1 MGIIRVSHRRQTLTG
16 AALLTTLVLMAVAAA
31 PPAFAQTQYVSA
43 TPGYINLGM
52 STFVVAM
59 APAAGSYSVV
69 VLQPNGTE
77 SSLSFAPT
85 AAGQLLN
92 ETYGNSSLGFKASVN
107 QVGTYNVFLE
117 QGSDVVSSTSF
128 YATNKLAVS
137 MDMVDGG
144 TCAYIPGA
152 DRGTKMFPR
161 FYINFASNGAPMTN
175 KDPGA
180 FVTYTLPDG
189 GKANA
194 SWDSGAALFVGKLQ
208 PNWNYTYV
216 GPWDISAV
224 LGDAAGNSAVF
235 SYTGNPYVISP
246 AVLKTTIQVLD
257 TTTGQATTTLQ
268 SGQTVT
274 IEATIT
280 YPTNAEPVK
289 GFVGPLNPSRG
300 GIVTAQVGWGYYN
313 MTSGTFGG
321 KNPGG
326 LLGTVQMTYSGS
338 NGTWTG
344 QFASGSLSKLQAGQ
358 GYEVVVSS
366 KDSASPANTGF
377 GTETLLSA
385 TPSSTSTTSVSVT
398 TENLTQTV
406 QTIPTSVY
414 AALVILLVIG
424 VLIGY
429 IVRVP
434 R

>member
-1 MGIIRVSHRRQTLTG
+1 MGIIRVSLHRQTLTG
-16 AALLTTLVLMAVAAA
+16 AAILAMLVLMAVAAV
-31 PPAFAQTQYVSA
+31 PPASAQTQYVSA
-43 TPGYINLGM
+43 TPGYVNLGM
-52 STFVVAM
+52 STFIVVT

-69 VLQPNGTE
+69 VQQPNGTE

-92 ETYGNSSLGFKASVN
+92 ATYGNSSLGFKASVN

-117 QGSDVVSSTSF
+117 QGGAVVSSTSF

-137 MDMVDGG
+137 IDMVNGG
-144 TCAYIPGA
+144 TCEYIAGA
-152 DRGTKMFPR
+152 VRGTKMFPR

-180 FVTYTLPDG
+180 LVTYTLPNG
-189 GKANA
+189 AKANA
-194 SWDSGAALFVGKLQ
+194 SWDSGARLFVGKLQ

-216 GPWDISAV
+216 GPWNPSAV
-224 LGDAAGNSAVF
+224 ISDEAGNGAVF
-235 SYTGNPYVISP
+235 SYAGSPYVISP
-246 AVLKTTIQVLD
+246 AALSTTVQVLD
-257 TTTGQATTTLQ
+257 TTTGQMAATLQ

-274 IEATIT
+274 IKATIT

-289 GFVGPLNPSRG
+289 GFVGPLDPSRG
-300 GIVTAQVGWGYYN
+300 GVVTAQVGWGYYN

-344 QFASGSLSKLQAGQ
+344 QFAPSSLPKLQSGQ

-366 KDSASPANTGF
+366 KDNASPANTGF
-377 GTETLLSA
+377 GTEVLS
-385 TPSSTSTTSVSVT
+385 PSSSSTSTTSVSVT
-398 TENLTQTV
+398 TENVTQTV
-406 QTIPTSVY
+406 QTIPTEVY